1 MDEKIDVGYE
11 WPKQEK
17 KKKRPEALIALS
29 VFLILVLIGGIFLW
43 SYNSIV
49 NRSEQ
54 VHSAQ
59 AQIESNV
66 QRKADLLPNLVKTVK
81 AYARHEEKVFS
92 EVARLRAEALPSASG
107 AGIAKTAALD
117 GRLNGTIA
125 RLFAVAENYPDLKA
139 SEEFLQLQSQIEGA
153 ENRINITRMRYNDAV
168 RAYNASIRRIPG
180 RWIAEMMGW
189 KPAQYFETE
198 TSAKKPLKLEM

>member
-1 MDEKIDVGYE
+1 MDEKIDVGYDWE
-11 WPKQEK
+11 SRER
-17 KKKRPEALIALS
+17 KKKRPYGLVALLM
-29 VFLILVLIGGIFLW
+29 VLLLIGGTFLW

-49 NRSEQ
+49 TLSEQ

-59 AQIESNV
+59 SQIESNV

-81 AYARHEEKVFS
+81 AYARHEEKVFK
-92 EVARLRAEALPSASG
+92 EVARLRAEAVPGAHG
-107 AGIAKTAALD
+107 AGIGKTAALD
-117 GRLNGTIA
+117 GQLNGTIV

-153 ENRINITRMRYNDAV
+153 ENRINITRMHYNDAV

-189 KPAQYFETE
+189 KPAQYFEVE
-198 TSAKKPLKLEM
+198 TSAKRPLKLEI